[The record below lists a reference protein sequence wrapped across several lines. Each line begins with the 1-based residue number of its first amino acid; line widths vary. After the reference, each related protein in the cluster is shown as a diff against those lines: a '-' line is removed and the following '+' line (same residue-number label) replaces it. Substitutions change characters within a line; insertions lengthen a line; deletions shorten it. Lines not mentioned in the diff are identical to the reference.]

1 MHTTLQGCTADF
13 SHCIRKTVMLF
24 SNSRLHLCAVLAT
37 VLACSHCLWAD
48 ERIGGRLRPDNPKMV
63 KLPIAWPNGDE
74 ATMVV
79 FQNRLLMLS
88 SYRKIGGGEMYL
100 RVHDLFTSNEIARF
114 GDDFS
119 FACGFVNGDELNM
132 FATKTSE
139 SEWTKDVHRFRTT
152 DLKTWKQEKV
162 LPRIG
167 NKYLLNTSVCKDP
180 QGYLMAYESDGPTGW
195 ETWLA
200 RSQNLSSWDRNLGL
214 KFIGVVFANPT
225 IRYVAPY
232 YYLMFGTH
240 RTAPPITDYEYHLDS
255 TRYITALMRSQDL
268 VTWELSPTKYP
279 MLDAAAGEGINNTD
293 ADLFEYQGNTYIYYI
308 TGDQMTW
315 GAGRLAMYPGSMQAC
330 LEAHFPAHVPMV
342 HYDARQA
349 KFTYPQP
356 D

>member
-1 MHTTLQGCTADF
+1 MVSRDSRSHRLQMF
-13 SHCIRKTVMLF
+13 
-24 SNSRLHLCAVLAT
+24 AVLAT

-48 ERIGGRLRPDNPKMV
+48 EKIGGSLRPDNPQLV

-114 GDDFS
+114 GDNFS
-119 FACGFVNGDELNM
+119 FACGFVNGNELNM
-132 FATKTSE
+132 FATKTSK
-139 SEWTKDVHRFRTT
+139 SEWTKDVYRFRTT

-180 QGYLMAYESDGPTGW
+180 PGYLMAYESDGPTGW

-214 KFIGVVFANPT
+214 
-225 IRYVAPY
+225 
-232 YYLMFGTH
+232 
-240 RTAPPITDYEYHLDS
+240 
-255 TRYITALMRSQDL
+255 
-268 VTWELSPTKYP
+268 
-279 MLDAAAGEGINNTD
+279 
-293 ADLFEYQGNTYIYYI
+293 
-308 TGDQMTW
+308 
-315 GAGRLAMYPGSMQAC
+315 
-330 LEAHFPAHVPMV
+330 
-342 HYDARQA
+342 
-349 KFTYPQP
+349 
-356 D
+356 

>member
-1 MHTTLQGCTADF
+1 MC
-13 SHCIRKTVMLF
+13 VMVFAVLLCG
-24 SNSRLHLCAVLAT
+24 SRLLA
-37 VLACSHCLWAD
+37 A
-48 ERIGGRLRPDNPKMV
+48 ERIGGTLRPDNPKLV

-79 FQNRLLMLS
+79 FKDRLLMLS

-114 GDDFS
+114 GEDFS
-119 FACGFVNGDELNM
+119 FACGFVYGKELNM

-139 SEWTKDVHRFRTT
+139 TEWTKDVYRFRTT
-152 DLKTWKQEKV
+152 DLKTWKQEMV

-167 NKYLLNTSVCKDP
+167 NKHILNTSVCKDP
-180 QGYLMAYESDGPTGW
+180 KGYLMAYESDGPTGW

-200 RSQNLSSWDRNLGL
+200 RSQDLGRWDRTNGL

-225 IRYVAPY
+225 IRHVAPY

-240 RTAPPITDYEYHLDS
+240 RTASPITDYEYHLDT
-255 TRYITALMRSQDL
+255 TRYVTALMRSKDL
-268 VTWELSPTKYP
+268 IRWELSPTKYP
-279 MLDAAAGEGINNTD
+279 MLDAAVGEGINNTD
-293 ADLFEYQGNTYIYYI
+293 ADLFEYQGNAYIYYI

-315 GAGRLAMYPGSMQAC
+315 GAGRLAMYAGSMKEC
-330 LEAHFPAHVPMV
+330 LEAHFPANIPVV
-342 HYDARQA
+342 KYDAREA
-349 KFTYPQP
+349 KFTYPEK